1 MADFIGKTKGFGEE
15 ANSIPFNT
23 YVPELDDDANIQ
35 NAFELFYFG
44 DSSVGTGY
52 DSVNSLYAHILNFD
66 SRITSNATTVNGLVS
81 TIGSGNVVVGTG
93 TSQTLTNKSINLLNN
108 TLSGT
113 LAQFNTALSDADF
126 ATLSGTEILTNKRLT
141 TPKIN
146 EDVTLTATATEL
158 NVLDGITASTA
169 ELNIMDGVTAT
180 AAELNTLDGITASV
194 AELNILDGVTSTAA
208 ELNILDGATLTT
220 TELNYVDGVTSA
232 IQTQLNSK
240 ASNTDPVITGEI
252 NTTGNVIG
260 HITINSKST
269 SYTLVLSDDGDF
281 LEFTNSTSASV
292 TVPTN
297 LSVEFPIGTVITIL
311 QAGTGQ
317 LTIVPASGVTVN
329 STPGLKTRAQWSVVT
344 LIKRGTN
351 TWLATGDLSA

>member
-158 NVLDGITASTA
+158 NVLDGITST
-169 ELNIMDGVTAT
+169 T
-180 AAELNTLDGITASV
+180 
-194 AELNILDGVTSTAA
+194 AELNILDGVTANKD
-208 ELNILDGATLTT
+208 EINILDGATLTT
-220 TELNYVDGVTSA
+220 TELNYVDGVTSSV
-232 IQTQLNSK
+232 QTQLNSK

>member
-113 LAQFNTALSDADF
+113 IAQFNTALSDDNF
-126 ATLSGTEILTNKRLT
+126 ATISGTEILTNKRLT

-158 NVLDGITASTA
+158 NVLDGITST
-169 ELNIMDGVTAT
+169 T
-180 AAELNTLDGITASV
+180 
-194 AELNILDGVTSTAA
+194 AELNILDGVTANKD
-208 ELNILDGATLTT
+208 EINILDGATLTT
-220 TELNYVDGVTSA
+220 TELNYVDGVTSSV
-232 IQTQLNSK
+232 QTQLNSK

>member
-1 MADFIGKTKGFGEE
+1 MADFIGKTKGFGDE

-158 NVLDGITASTA
+158 NVLDGITST
-169 ELNIMDGVTAT
+169 T
-180 AAELNTLDGITASV
+180 
-194 AELNILDGVTSTAA
+194 AELNILDGVTANKD
-208 ELNILDGATLTT
+208 EINILDGATLTT
-220 TELNYVDGVTSA
+220 TELNYVDGVTSSL
-232 IQTQLNSK
+232 QTQLNSK

-317 LTIVPASGVTVN
+317 LTIAPASGVTVN